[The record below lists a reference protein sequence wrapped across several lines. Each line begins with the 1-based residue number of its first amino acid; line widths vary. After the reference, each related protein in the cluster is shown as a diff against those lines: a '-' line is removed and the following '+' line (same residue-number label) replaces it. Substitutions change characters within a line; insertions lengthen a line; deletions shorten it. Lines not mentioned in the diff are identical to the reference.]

1 MGTAPNL
8 KFYAANVDTI
18 VGIDFNAA
26 MQPFALESA
35 AQAGVEASKLQL
47 VVGKAEALPLPDA
60 CVDAVIA
67 THVSCKAVHG
77 VGTGAAKLVVTA
89 LRHDAEK
96 GTEFDYLAY
105 EAPAAPQTTTFADAV
120 AALPSS
126 LPLVP
131 FVLQLFCSVEDVPR
145 SLSEI
150 LRVLKPGGRYI
161 FLEHVAAG
169 PHSPRLRCVQ
179 CWLTPAW
186 SVLADGCCLNRDT
199 LAQIEA
205 AGFSKVEAE
214 HLDIQL
220 PWLGR
225 ILGPHVAGVA
235 FK

>member
-35 AQAGVEASKLQL
+35 AQAGVEPGKLQL
-47 VVGKAEALPLPDA
+47 VVGRAEALPLPDA

-67 THVSCKAVHG
+67 TH
-77 VGTGAAKLVVTA
+77 
-89 LRHDAEK
+89 
-96 GTEFDYLAY
+96 
-105 EAPAAPQTTTFADAV
+105 
-120 AALPSS
+120 
-126 LPLVP
+126 
-131 FVLQLFCSVEDVPR
+131 LFCSVEDVPR
-145 SLSEI
+145 AMGEI

-169 PHSPRLRCVQ
+169 PHNPRLHSIQ

-199 LAQIEA
+199 LTQIEA
-205 AGFSKVEAE
+205 AGFSKVDAE
-214 HLDIQL
+214 HHEIHL

-225 ILGPHVAGVA
+225 ILAPHVTGVA